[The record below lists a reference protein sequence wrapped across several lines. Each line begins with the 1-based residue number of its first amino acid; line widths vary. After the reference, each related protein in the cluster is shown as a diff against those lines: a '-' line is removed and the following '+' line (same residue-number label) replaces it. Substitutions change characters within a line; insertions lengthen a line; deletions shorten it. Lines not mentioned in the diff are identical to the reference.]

1 MLKHREKK
9 ELNLPLPNTQL
20 MNMCMLL
27 ATKRRGVV
35 SIITGLF
42 LAEVG
47 RTSHRKDVTQKVA
60 D

>member
-20 MNMCMLL
+20 INMCMLL

-35 SIITGLF
+35 SIITGF
-42 LAEVG
+42 LTEVG